1 MPDANGALLAGGTGL
16 VGGHVLT
23 HLRRLGMVPVH
34 ALTRSLRPD
43 ERGVHWHDWAW
54 LETDPLPRCAMAFC
68 CVGTTHAQAG
78 SKAAFAAVDRDLV
91 LHFAERAR
99 AAGVARFG
107 LVSSV
112 GADARARS
120 HYLRIKGEVEDA
132 LTAMDFEALHIIRPS
147 LLLGARAESRPAEDF
162 AQRVA
167 PALGALMVGPLARYR
182 PVDAELVARMLV
194 AMVVGDAT
202 GVQVHFPHQWTRAA
216 PPA

>member
-43 ERGVHWHDWAW
+43 ERAVHWHDWAW
-54 LETDPLPRCAMAFC
+54 LETDPLPQCAMAFC

-99 AAGVARFG
+99 AAAGVSRFG

-120 HYLRIKGEVEDA
+120 HYLRIKGEIEDG

-147 LLLGARAESRPAEDF
+147 LLLGRRTESRPAEDL
-162 AQRVA
+162 AQKLA
-167 PALGALMVGPLARYR
+167 PAAGALMGGALRRYR
-182 PVDAELVARMLV
+182 PVRAEEVARQLV
-194 AMVVGDAT
+194 RVVVT
-202 GVQVHFPHQWTRAA
+202 GEGGRHVHYPWLAA
-216 PPA
+216 HTKNA